1 MSDDKKDKTLA
12 KKLGKGAS
20 EGDPVDVDDPGVG
33 NRPNQQA
40 ANTGFSL
47 QSVLGNIS
55 PQSPLI
61 ETAVAALSNSGDF
74 MPAAARTAVQHATR

>member
-1 MSDDKKDKTLA
+1 MSDDQKDKTLA
-12 KKLGKGAS
+12 KKPRIGAS
-20 EGDPVDVDDPGVG
+20 LGDPVDVDDPEVN
-33 NRPNQQA
+33 NRLNRQA

-61 ETAVAALSNSGDF
+61 ETAVTALSNSGDF